1 MEPYRSLHMYSDVLV
16 VVRSVP
22 RTLLNLD
29 PRDAD
34 PPPST
39 LQPTQSF
46 LETAGKSLTLYMIG
60 SSRLHREMSET
71 SRVEMD
77 ELPASIPWIVFDK
90 ARTVVKLFHTRSVAS
105 QFQFKMVGVQEGV
118 GSYVSG
124 FTFNLGFSKGLFS
137 HGDPLEVEGSKEI
150 VRVAEKF
157 WWFEHMYKHL
167 KSLTWAQ
174 RNNFTQNIAF
184 ARVRGVVYSGL
195 AERCSLKWSL

>member
-90 ARTVVKLFHTRSVAS
+90 ARAVVKLFHTRSVAS
-105 QFQFKMVGVQEGV
+105 QFQGGKALNSLGWLSLCLCFGVRA
-118 GSYVSG
+118 SG
-124 FTFNLGFSKGLFS
+124 NMN
-137 HGDPLEVEGSKEI
+137 V
-150 VRVAEKF
+150 
-157 WWFEHMYKHL
+157 
-167 KSLTWAQ
+167 
-174 RNNFTQNIAF
+174 
-184 ARVRGVVYSGL
+184 
-195 AERCSLKWSL
+195 